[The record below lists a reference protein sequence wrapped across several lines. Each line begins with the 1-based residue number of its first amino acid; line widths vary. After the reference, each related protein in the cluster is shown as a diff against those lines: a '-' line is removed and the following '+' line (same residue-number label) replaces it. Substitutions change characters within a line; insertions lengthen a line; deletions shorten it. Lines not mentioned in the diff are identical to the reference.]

1 MYYFIAPACRI
12 YIYIKPLLAH
22 KEKLFP
28 EINMQQEKNTI
39 QLNDADKATI
49 TKKKIV
55 EANVYKMCCLAE
67 NY

>member
-1 MYYFIAPACRI
+1 M

-22 KEKLFP
+22 KEKLFS

-49 TKKKIV
+49 TKKKNSGSKCLQ
-55 EANVYKMCCLAE
+55 NVLLS
-67 NY
+67 